1 MAAARRQI
9 LRPTIAPPA
18 TPQLQRQLQK
28 FRHRLTQERSAFE
41 RWMAR
46 LKRAFRA
53 VEKHQ
58 HQASRLQRRIT
69 RLEET

>member
-9 LRPTIAPPA
+9 LRPTLAPPA
-18 TPQLQRQLQK
+18 TPQHQRQIQK
-28 FRHRLTQERSAFE
+28 LRHRLTQERSAFE

-46 LKRAFRA
+46 LKRAFHA

-58 HQASRLQRRIT
+58 HQAIRLQRRIA